1 MARALSEFHYSTLFI
16 ESSAFADAERFH
28 DEMAFKLGLP
38 SWYGRN
44 LDALLDCLSSIG
56 DPRNN
61 LCRHWEWREG
71 KRLVLLILGL
81 SIDNVDAAVAAAF
94 VQTVANVNERLEQD
108 CATNRIW
115 IEYTSADLDRA

>member
-1 MARALSEFHYSTLFI
+1 MARTLSEFHYSTVFI
-16 ESSAFADAERFH
+16 EGNTFADAERLH

-94 VQTVANVNERLEQD
+94 VQTVADVNERLEQD
-108 CATNRIW
+108 GATNRIW

>member
-1 MARALSEFHYSTLFI
+1 MVRTLSEFHYSTVFI
-16 ESSAFADAERFH
+16 EGNTFADAERLH

-61 LCRHWEWREG
+61 LCRHWDWREG
-71 KRLVLLILGL
+71 KRLVLRILGL
-81 SIDNVDAAVAAAF
+81 SINSVDAAVAAAF
-94 VQTVANVNERLEQD
+94 VQTVADVNERLEQD
-108 CATNRIW
+108 GATNRIW
-115 IEYTSADLDRA
+115 IEYTSADLDRT

>member
-1 MARALSEFHYSTLFI
+1 MARTLSEFHYSTLFI
-16 ESSAFADAERFH
+16 EGSAFADAERFH

-61 LCRHWEWREG
+61 LCRHWEWREE

-108 CATNRIW
+108 GATNRIW

>member
-1 MARALSEFHYSTLFI
+1 MARTLSEFHYSTLFI
-16 ESSAFADAERFH
+16 EGSAFADAERFH

-44 LDALLDCLSSIG
+44 RDALLDCLSSIG

-61 LCRHWEWREG
+61 LCRHWEWREE
-71 KRLVLLILGL
+71 KRLVLRILGL

-94 VQTVANVNERLEQD
+94 VQTVADVNERLEKD
-108 CATNRIW
+108 GATSRIW

>member
-1 MARALSEFHYSTLFI
+1 MARTLSEFHYSTLFI
-16 ESSAFADAERFH
+16 EGSAFADAERLH

-56 DPRNN
+56 DPRKN

-81 SIDNVDAAVAAAF
+81 SIDNVDAALAAAF

-108 CATNRIW
+108 GATNRIW

>member
-1 MARALSEFHYSTLFI
+1 MARTLSEFHYSTLFI
-16 ESSAFADAERFH
+16 EGSAFADAERFH

-56 DPRNN
+56 DPQNN
-61 LCRHWEWREG
+61 LCRHWEWREE
-71 KRLVLLILGL
+71 KRLVLRILGL
-81 SIDNVDAAVAAAF
+81 SIDNVDVAVAAAF
-94 VQTVANVNERLEQD
+94 VQTVADVNERLEQD
-108 CATNRIW
+108 GATNRIW

>member
-1 MARALSEFHYSTLFI
+1 MARTLSEFHYSTLFI
-16 ESSAFADAERFH
+16 EGSAFADAERLH
-28 DEMAFKLGLP
+28 DERAFKLGLP
-38 SWYGRN
+38 SRYGRN

-61 LCRHWEWREG
+61 LCRHWEWREE
-71 KRLVLLILGL
+71 KRLVLRIIGL

-94 VQTVANVNERLEQD
+94 VQTVAEANERLEQD
-108 CATNRIW
+108 GTTSRIW

>member
-1 MARALSEFHYSTLFI
+1 MARTLSEFHYSTLFI
-16 ESSAFADAERFH
+16 EGSAFADAERLH

-56 DPRNN
+56 DPRDN

-81 SIDNVDAAVAAAF
+81 SIDNVDAALAAAF

-108 CATNRIW
+108 GATNRIW

>member
-1 MARALSEFHYSTLFI
+1 MARTLSEFHYSTLFI
-16 ESSAFADAERFH
+16 EGSAFADAERLH

-44 LDALLDCLSSIG
+44 VDALLDCLSSIG

-81 SIDNVDAAVAAAF
+81 STDNIDAAGRAYYAHHC
-94 VQTVANVNERLEQD
+94 QTTGRMQTMNEIAIGRWPARL
-108 CATNRIW
+108 
-115 IEYTSADLDRA
+115 

>member
-1 MARALSEFHYSTLFI
+1 MARTLSEFHYSTFFI
-16 ESSAFADAERFH
+16 EGSAFADAERFH

-38 SWYGRN
+38 SSYGRN

-61 LCRHWEWREG
+61 LCRHWEWREE
-71 KRLVLLILGL
+71 KRLVLLVFGL
-81 SIDNVDAAVAAAF
+81 SIDNVDAAMAAAF
-94 VQTVANVNERLEQD
+94 AQTVADVNERLEQD
-108 CATNRIW
+108 GATNRIW

>member
-1 MARALSEFHYSTLFI
+1 MARTLSEFHYSTLFI
-16 ESSAFADAERFH
+16 EGSAFADAERFH

-38 SWYGRN
+38 SSYGRN
-44 LDALLDCLSSIG
+44 LDSLLDCLSSIG

-71 KRLVLLILGL
+71 KRLVLRILGL
-81 SIDNVDAAVAAAF
+81 SMNDVDAAVAAAF
-94 VQTVANVNERLEQD
+94 VQTVADVNERLEQD
-108 CATNRIW
+108 GATNRIW